1 MNQERRS
8 QLTLSI
14 EKQALKD
21 LASTNEH
28 TRVDAMLHFL
38 RMKQSNPKDFSE
50 KVFAIFPLKGAQ
62 RKRAVNDLLEELDE
76 GR

>member
-1 MNQERRS
+1 
-8 QLTLSI
+8 
-14 EKQALKD
+14 
-21 LASTNEH
+21 
-28 TRVDAMLHFL
+28 
-38 RMKQSNPKDFSE
+38 MKQTNPKEFSE